1 MIRPLADVPGCPTSG
16 PRHSA
21 LRTAALFGKDE
32 RVLVVLDTNVF
43 YTDVRANGLLLRSML
58 DDALPKGAFELFVP
72 EVVLRELD
80 KQFAQR
86 SKKVVREVN
95 KALGAQEEELRRLGI
110 QAPPPMVRDDAD
122 IEAYR
127 EALVKRLTDAGAEV
141 LDIPEDLSPALDW
154 AVNRR
159 KPFKD
164 SGDGFPDAV
173 IWLSVLDLALARE
186 DEIVLISNN
195 SGDFAVK
202 KDSDE
207 LAEELR
213 GDLVAR
219 GRPAEQVRLT
229 LSLRSFAEEIGVG
242 PAKDAVAELA
252 ADGAFFEAIENAI
265 MYSPVDPAVLD
276 RPIEL
281 DNDPQVTG
289 WDLEELTVESAVEL
303 PGGRLV
309 ADCTA
314 RASLELDLLIAK
326 ADYYG
331 APEDLTQWLTLS
343 NGDFTRH
350 YVEAQT
356 SVELDIQIEITT
368 NKDGS
373 GTQAEIGDMSLT
385 PVEVLR
391 RVLHTPEGITE
402 LLETLRPEVVG
413 QSVSEFVPTERL
425 ETPVEEATVSFVY
438 PGGSARL
445 EEVLESADECHVCQ
459 LDIAVEA
466 DVAWNISAPSPFDV
480 ELFKGLVQNEESDAP
495 ILQGEDSRVPLTVG
509 LTGAW
514 DPEHGWHHLEISEV
528 AMTSTESRRRSQRLS
543 AAQEKLLDEQD
554 PEE

>member
-1 MIRPLADVPGCPTSG
+1 M
-16 PRHSA
+16 
-21 LRTAALFGKDE
+21 
-32 RVLVVLDTNVF
+32 LVVLDTNVF
-43 YTDVRANGLLLRSML
+43 YTDVRADGLLLRSML
-58 DDALPKGAFELFVP
+58 DDALAKGAFELFVP

-95 KALGAQEEELRRLGI
+95 KTLGAYEEELRRLGI
-110 QAPPPMVRDDAD
+110 QGPSPMVRDDAD
-122 IEAYR
+122 IAAYR
-127 EALVKRLTDAGAEV
+127 EALVERLSDAGAEV

-164 SGDGFPDAV
+164 SGEGFPDAV
-173 IWLSVLDLALARE
+173 IWLSVLELAFARE
-186 DEIVLISNN
+186 EEIVLISNN

-202 KDSDE
+202 RDSDE

-213 GDLVAR
+213 CDLVER
-219 GRPAEQVRLT
+219 GRPAEQVRLS

-242 PAKDAVAELA
+242 QAKDAVAELA
-252 ADGAFFEAIENAI
+252 ADGAFFEAIENAT

-309 ADCTA
+309 ADCIA
-314 RASLELDLLIAK
+314 RASLELDLLIFK

-331 APEDLTQWLTLS
+331 APDELIQWLTLS
-343 NGDFTRH
+343 NGDFNRH

-373 GTQAEIGDMSLT
+373 GTQVEIGEMSLT
-385 PVEVLR
+385 PLEVLR

-402 LLETLRPEVVG
+402 LLETLRPELVG
-413 QSVSEFVPTERL
+413 HPVSGFVPTERL

-438 PGGSARL
+438 PGGSAKL
-445 EEVLESADECHVCQ
+445 EEVPESEDERHVCQ

-466 DVAWNISAPSPFDV
+466 DVEWNISAPSAFDV
-480 ELFKGLVQNEESDAP
+480 ELFKGLAQNEESDAP
-495 ILQGEDSRVPLTVG
+495 ILQGEESRAPLTVS
-509 LTGAW
+509 LSGAW
-514 DPEHGWHHLEISEV
+514 DPEHGWHQLEIGEV
-528 AMTSTESRRRSQRLS
+528 EMTRTELRRRSQRLS
-543 AAQEKLLDEQD
+543 AAEERLLDEQD
-554 PEE
+554 PDE

>member
-1 MIRPLADVPGCPTSG
+1 
-16 PRHSA
+16 
-21 LRTAALFGKDE
+21 
-32 RVLVVLDTNVF
+32 VLVVLDTNVF

-58 DDALPKGAFELFVP
+58 DDALAKGAFELFIP

-95 KALGAQEEELRRLGI
+95 KALGAQNEELRRLGI
-110 QAPPPMVRDDAD
+110 QAPSPMVRDDAD
-122 IEAYR
+122 IAAYR
-127 EALVKRLTDAGAEV
+127 EALVKRLADAGAEV

-173 IWLSVLDLALARE
+173 IWLSVLELARARE
-186 DEIVLISNN
+186 EEIVLISNN

-213 GDLVAR
+213 GDLVER
-219 GRPAEQVRLT
+219 GRPAEQVRLS

-252 ADGAFFEAIENAI
+252 GDGAFFEAIENAI

-314 RASLELDLLIAK
+314 RASLELDLLILK
-326 ADYYG
+326 GDYG
-331 APEDLTQWLTLS
+331 APEDLIQWLTLS
-343 NGDFTRH
+343 NGDFNRH

-373 GTQAEIGDMSLT
+373 GTQVEIGDMSLT
-385 PVEVLR
+385 PLEVLR

-402 LLETLRPEVVG
+402 LLETLRPELVG
-413 QSVSEFVPTERL
+413 QPVSEFVPTERL

-438 PGGSARL
+438 PGGSAKL
-445 EEVLESADECHVCQ
+445 EEVLESEDERHVCQ

-466 DVAWNISAPSPFDV
+466 DVEWNISAPSPFDV
-480 ELFKGLVQNEESDAP
+480 ELFKGLAQNEESDAP
-495 ILQGEDSRVPLTVG
+495 ILQGEESRAPLMVG
-509 LTGAW
+509 LSGAW
-514 DPEHGWHHLEISEV
+514 DPEHGWHQLEIGEV
-528 AMTSTESRRRSQRLS
+528 AMTPTESRRRSQRLS
-543 AAQEKLLDEQD
+543 ATEEKLLDEQD
-554 PEE
+554 PGE